1 MEKEFRSDYE
11 RLKYKFK
18 ALQKEHKELKEDYEN
33 AEHYN
38 DYLRKKLKKTEKELN
53 EYQLLLSNALK
64 RKWGGFDM
72 KISVYEFIF
81 ELLLFVLFILSVID
95 NEYELT
101 QLVLLFIIAR
111 EIIDIQKLLKR
122 MVGD

>member
-1 MEKEFRSDYE
+1 MEKKFRSDYE

-18 ALQKEHKELKEDYEN
+18 ALQKEHKELKEDYES

-64 RKWGGFDM
+64 RK
-72 KISVYEFIF
+72 
-81 ELLLFVLFILSVID
+81 
-95 NEYELT
+95 
-101 QLVLLFIIAR
+101 
-111 EIIDIQKLLKR
+111 
-122 MVGD
+122 